1 MQRQMWRKYWIL
13 FTKRNVY
20 ERERCIPVLNEQAT
34 SREAMPLLALVSL
47 LLSTLFFSGVFGF
60 RLLNLAYIANIANFT
75 MLVSGCLK
83 LRKENVLPLVAAGLS
98 VALSL
103 PTLWGIAS
111 FLQQGSEFMQRLQT

>member
-103 PTLWGIAS
+103 PTLWGMAS
-111 FLQQGSEFMQRLQT
+111 FLQ

>member
-1 MQRQMWRKYWIL
+1 MSLPLTMTMSKQPAVKQAVLDYA
-13 FTKRNVY
+13 KRIG
-20 ERERCIPVLNEQAT
+20 RL
-34 SREAMPLLALVSL
+34 EAMPLLALVSL

-60 RLLNLAYIANIANFT
+60 KLLNLAYIANIANFT

>member
-1 MQRQMWRKYWIL
+1 MSR
-13 FTKRNVY
+13 
-20 ERERCIPVLNEQAT
+20 PT
-34 SREAMPLLALVSL
+34 SRKQAVLDYAKRIGRLEAMPLLALVSL

-103 PTLWGIAS
+103 PPLWGMAS
-111 FLQQGSEFMQRLQT
+111 FLQQGSEFMHHLQT